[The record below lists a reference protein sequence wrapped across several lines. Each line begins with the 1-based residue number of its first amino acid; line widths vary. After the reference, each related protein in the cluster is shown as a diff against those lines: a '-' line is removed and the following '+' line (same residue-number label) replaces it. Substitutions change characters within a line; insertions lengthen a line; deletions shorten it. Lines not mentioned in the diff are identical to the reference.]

1 MGPTHG
7 PGMTTSQSR
16 WVRIGGS
23 TSRRSKVVFGA
34 LILFLAS
41 SVFVLQPDWHVSSS
55 GLRVPSL
62 HRQPSS
68 GPTASPPTENS
79 PAPQKSA
86 EDGGS
91 SPRSAVLSP
100 DADGVLLSAGTP
112 FFSSPSGRY
121 SLILQDDG
129 DLVLNRMDED
139 GTAHPVWWTGTGDK
153 HSGGRTLVVEKT
165 RDHFRIVLNAML
177 KNTWTVVWHSDLD
190 PACKIKNGAIIQ
202 RDEDGNQPQ
211 STGMLEMDPG
221 QLELSDQG
229 RLSIA
234 GLCDLYVSPKERE
247 KERTLAVIIAGLYRT
262 NHMTCKTHMDN
273 LVADHPSFS
282 RIDVFAYVLF
292 EPADVNV
299 FNRSKESIE
308 AELRECYGSH
318 LRSVD
323 VLPVAQEEEE
333 YPGGKKAME
342 ATPCGKKLRRLNNQL
357 KTVRLAAER
366 WWAWSIANGFTHD
379 TVLRI
384 RPDTSLRAAPEFR
397 SLEELGQN
405 TLVLPHPHGEHYFYC
420 ARMCGRVG
428 VGPTDQIAYGSA
440 AAMGHW
446 LYMYDR
452 FQQMVELAGSPSGP
466 ALHDFSGCEVLPP
479 GPLASDCPKP
489 APCSIECLV
498 AWFLDARGVEF
509 HIEWGWEQNLLRWID
524 LGPLG
529 AEEERQADYDMG
541 VDERDDGLAWG

>member
-1 MGPTHG
+1 MIKSP
-7 PGMTTSQSR
+7 S
-16 WVRIGGS
+16 WWARIGGS
-23 TSRRSKVVFGA
+23 ASRRSKVVFAA
-34 LILFLAS
+34 LTLFLAS
-41 SVFVLQPDWHVSSS
+41 SVFILQPDWHVPSS
-55 GLRVPSL
+55 GLRVPDL
-62 HRQPSS
+62 HHQPSS
-68 GPTASPPTENS
+68 GPSTSPPTENS
-79 PAPQKSA
+79 LRPQKNA
-86 EDGGS
+86 GDNGY
-91 SPRSAVLSP
+91 SPRTAILSP

-112 FFSSPSGRY
+112 VFTSPSGRY

-129 DLVLNRMDED
+129 DLVLSRMEED
-139 GTAHPVWWTGTGDK
+139 GTAHPVWWTGTGDM
-153 HSGGRTLVVEKT
+153 HSGGRTVVVEKQK
-165 RDHFRIVLNAML
+165 DHFRIVLNAML
-177 KNTWTVVWHSDLD
+177 KNKWTTVWHSDLE
-190 PACKIKNGAIIQ
+190 PACKIQKNGIIW
-202 RDEDGNQPQ
+202 RDESDSHSQ
-211 STGMLEMDPG
+211 STGMLELTAG
-221 QLELSDQG
+221 QLELSDLG

-247 KERTLAVIIAGLYRT
+247 KERSLAVIVAGLYRT
-262 NHMTCKTHMDN
+262 NHMTCKTHMTN
-273 LVADHPSFS
+273 LIADHSSFA

-299 FNRSKESIE
+299 FNRTKESIQ

-323 VLPVAQEEEE
+323 VVPVEEEE
-333 YPGGKKAME
+333 EDYPGGQEAME

-357 KTVRLAAER
+357 KTVAQAAEK
-366 WWAWSIANGFTHD
+366 WWAWSIANGFIHD

-384 RPDTSLRAAPEFR
+384 RPDTSLRAKPEFK
-397 SLEELGQN
+397 SLEALGQN

-420 ARMCGRVG
+420 ARMCGRVS

-452 FQQMVELAGSPSGP
+452 FHQMVELAASPSGP

-479 GPLASDCPKP
+479 SPLASDCPKP

-498 AWFLDARGVEF
+498 AWFLDARGLDF
-509 HIEWGWEQNLLRWID
+509 HVEWGWEQNLLRWID

-529 AEEERQADYDMG
+529 AEEERLADHDG
-541 VDERDDGLAWG
+541 DDDVDDGLAWG